1 MDTKRHFIR
10 NHYASRVGFTL
21 VELLVVITIIGILAA
36 LITAAGVGALKK
48 ARQTRIKVEID
59 QMAMAIQTFKDNY
72 QGYPPNCQVDGASAS
87 APLDES
93 QVLIDIKRQF
103 NQAFPRQREPAE
115 LIAALAGMN
124 PDGTLLATGQELQGG
139 MSAGESLVFWLG
151 GFSSDPK
158 YPISGEGGPSYR
170 IDNIS
175 PTPAVQAD
183 PIESRAWI
191 FPFEVARLGP
201 RTPDKYFDPS
211 NNRFIEYPITI
222 NGQAQTRRINFW
234 QYVPAKST
242 QPYLYFDTSRHPALN
257 ASGVLAAFDPPA
269 ATQLSLLGPS
279 GQGLHVHAIKRRS
292 ESAAST
298 ASIEF
303 ANRDKFQI
311 LHAGIDDLWG
321 EEAFERMTAEN
332 GAPSNGYLLYPDG
345 PFTGDVADT
354 LTNFSEGTLEDA
366 QP

>member
-1 MDTKRHFIR
+1 MDTK
-10 NHYASRVGFTL
+10 SRQSHTKRIERKGFTL

-36 LITAAGVGALKK
+36 LITGAAVRALGK
-48 ARQTRIKVEID
+48 ARQTRIKVELD
-59 QMAMAIQTFKDNY
+59 QIAEAIQLTGAF
-72 QGYPPNCQVDGASAS
+72 PPNCQTDQLGTSS
-87 APLDES
+87 TDPIDES
-93 QVLIDIKRQF
+93 QVLIDLRRYMTNLSTKS
-103 NQAFPRQREPAE
+103 AEPSY
-115 LIAALAGMN
+115 
-124 PDGTLLATGQELQGG
+124 LLSLMTGQAVAGNKELPGG
-139 MSAGESLVFWLG
+139 MTAGEALVLWLSKP
-151 GFSSDPK
+151 SSDPK

-201 RTPDKYFDPS
+201 RTPDKYFDQS
-211 NNRFIEYPITI
+211 TLRYIEYDITI
-222 NGQAQTRRINFW
+222 NGVQQRRRINFW

-242 QPYLYFDTSRHPALN
+242 QPYLYFDTSRHPATNIVGGN
-257 ASGVLAAFDPPA
+257 ALATFDPPA
-269 ATQLSLLGPS
+269 ATLLTGLGPS
-279 GQGLHVHAIKRRS
+279 GQGLHVHAIKKRS
-292 ESAAST
+292 ESAASGVP
-298 ASIEF
+298 IEF

-311 LHAGIDDLWG
+311 LHSGVDDVWG

-332 GAPSNGYLLYPDG
+332 VVPANDPNAYLLYPDG
-345 PFTGDVADT
+345 PFTGEVADT